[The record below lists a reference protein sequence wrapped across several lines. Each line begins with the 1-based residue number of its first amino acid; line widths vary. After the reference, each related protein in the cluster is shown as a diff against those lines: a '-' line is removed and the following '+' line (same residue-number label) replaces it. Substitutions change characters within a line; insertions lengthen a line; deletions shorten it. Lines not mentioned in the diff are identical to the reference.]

1 VQSLR
6 VSTCLHVLDR
16 AFQDQDAVEHESEE
30 TAVFKRLLIVS
41 LMLLLAFAASAQQ
54 GQTPPKAAPVAPYVI
69 PPDAVRQANPVK
81 ATPESLAEGKKWYGY
96 DCAMCHGKD
105 GDGKGD
111 VGADMKLKVSDF
123 TNPATLKER
132 TDGEL
137 FYVIKTGKGDMPPEG
152 TRMKPEGLWNLVNYV
167 RSLAKPTAS
176 PVNKAPDKAPEKAPD
191 KAPQ

>member
-1 VQSLR
+1 
-6 VSTCLHVLDR
+6 VL
-16 AFQDQDAVEHESEE
+16 FQDQDAVEHESEE
-30 TAVFKRLLIVS
+30 TAVLKILPIVS
-41 LMLLLAFAASAQQ
+41 LMLPLAFAASAQQ

-96 DCAMCHGKD
+96 DCVMCHGKD

-123 TNPATLKER
+123 TNPATLKGK

-137 FYVIKTGKGDMPPEG
+137 FYVIKNGKGDMPPEG
-152 TRMKPEGLWNLVNYV
+152 SRMKPEGLWNLVNYV
-167 RSLAKPTAS
+167 RSLAKPTA
-176 PVNKAPDKAPEKAPD
+176 PPEDKAPEKAPD